1 MAFPSS
7 RIAVYFVTA
16 ESPSRYPLGTMDGP
30 HDRPEEYCVSMPSQ
44 CHAQDPWVCCA
55 LFE

>member
-1 MAFPSS
+1 MAFPP
-7 RIAVYFVTA
+7 RRVAVHIVTV
-16 ESPSRYPLGTMDGP
+16 ESPNKYPVGAIDGP
-30 HDRPEEYCVSMPSQ
+30 HDRPEEDCVSMPSQ